1 MKRIKV
7 QHDSDQSSPCLAQVG
22 RDALHPGKLA
32 TRNYLQMADKRPG
45 LLLPEPNLSY
55 NVANDPG
62 VPRLVAWSTVKPG
75 RVVQFDGTVCVE
87 AVAFYCDV
95 FTNCAQL

>member
-1 MKRIKV
+1 M

-62 VPRLVAWSTVKPG
+62 GSRLVAWSTVKPG